1 MTDHDTVELGR
12 VDDAGF
18 PAFRRAFAA
27 TFGFD
32 YSDDELERGRWV
44 AEIDRLVAA
53 RDADG
58 RIVGTS
64 GAYTFG
70 MSLPGG
76 VDAPC
81 SGISVISVRAD
92 HRRRGLLS
100 RMMGQLFADADD
112 RGEPFAAL
120 WASESPIYGRYGFGP
135 AVPTLDVTIERQHGA
150 LHHDGPVGEVE
161 LLDPD
166 AVTDTFPAL
175 HEAAR
180 RARGGMMTRPA
191 GWWRRLVADP
201 PDARDGAGPLR
212 YALLPGRGF
221 ATYRLKPDWGTGAP
235 VGTVQLEDLVALD
248 PEATAALWRFVIDT
262 DLAAKVEVVRRPVDD
277 PVRTLLVDPTR
288 ASFSHGWPLWV
299 RLLDLP
305 AAVAARRYL
314 ADGTAVLEVADDLR
328 PANAGRW
335 RIEVADGSAHGER
348 TDAAPDLTMDTSALA
363 TVLLGGVR
371 TTQLHL
377 ASQVQGGHDAA
388 LALDRLLATDLAPTS
403 DLMF

>member
-1 MTDHDTVELGR
+1 MTDPDTVTLGR
-12 VDDAGF
+12 VDDDGF

-27 TFGFD
+27 TFGFEN
-32 YSDDELERGRWV
+32 SDEELERSRWV
-44 AEIDRLVAA
+44 AEVDRLVAA

-64 GAYTFG
+64 GAFTFG

-76 VDAPC
+76 GDAPC
-81 SGISVISVRAD
+81 AGITVVSVRAD
-92 HRRRGLLS
+92 HRRRGLMT
-100 RMMGQLFADADD
+100 RMMQQLFADADE

-135 AVPTLDVTIERQHGA
+135 AVPTLGVTIERQHGA
-150 LHHDGPVGEVE
+150 LHHAGPVSEVE

-166 AVTDTFPAL
+166 AVTDTLPDL
-175 HEAAR
+175 YEVAR
-180 RARGGMMTRPA
+180 RQRGGMMTRPD

-212 YALLPGRGF
+212 YALLPERGF
-221 ATYRLKPDWGTGAP
+221 ATYRLKPDWGTGTP
-235 VGTVQLEDLVALD
+235 VGTVHLEDLVALD
-248 PEATAALWRFVIDT
+248 PAATAALWRFVIDT
-262 DLAAKVEVVRRPVDD
+262 DLAAKVEVVRRPLDD
-277 PVRTLLVDPTR
+277 PIRTLLVDPTR
-288 ASFSHGWPLWV
+288 ASFGYGWPLWL

-314 ADGTAVLEVADDLR
+314 VDGTIVLDVADELR

-335 RIEVADGSAHGER
+335 RIEVADGTAHCER

-371 TTQLHL
+371 ATQLHL
-377 ASQVQGGHDAA
+377 ASWMHGEPAA
-388 LALDRLLATDLAPTS
+388 AAALDRLFAVDLAPTS

>member
-1 MTDHDTVELGR
+1 MIDPDTVTLGR
-12 VDDAGF
+12 VDDDGF

-32 YSDDELERGRWV
+32 HSDEELERSRRV
-44 AEIDRLVAA
+44 AEVDRLVAA

-76 VDAPC
+76 VDASC
-81 SGISVISVRAD
+81 AGITVVSVRAD
-92 HRRRGLLS
+92 HRRRGLLT
-100 RMMGQLFADADD
+100 RMMEQLFADADD
-112 RGEPFAAL
+112 RREPFAAL

-135 AVPTLDVTIERQHGA
+135 AVPTLNVTIERQHGA
-150 LHHDGPVGEVE
+150 LHHDGPVYEVE

-166 AVTDTFPAL
+166 AVTDTLPDL

-180 RARGGMMTRPA
+180 RQRGGTMTRPD

-201 PDARDGAGPLR
+201 SDARDGAGPLR

-235 VGTVQLEDLVALD
+235 VGMVQLEDLVALD
-248 PEATAALWRFVIDT
+248 PGATAALWRFVIDT
-262 DLAAKVEVVRRPVDD
+262 DLSAKLEAIRRPVDD
-277 PVRTLLVDPTR
+277 PIVPLLIDPTR
-288 ASFSHGWPLWV
+288 ATFRHGWSLWL

-314 ADGTAVLEVADDLR
+314 VDGTIVLDVADELR

-335 RIEVADGSAHGER
+335 RIEVTDGTARCER
-348 TDAAPDLTMDTSALA
+348 TDAAPDLMMDTSGLA

-371 TTQLHL
+371 ATQLHL
-377 ASQVQGGHDAA
+377 ASQVHGELAA
-388 LALDRLLATDLAPTS
+388 AAALDRLFAVDLAPNS